1 MDDTEELLDC
11 LWSVDETLSE
21 AEEALKEGKYSIAL
35 HKLREARDAID
46 ELREDD
52 ESGHDR
58 QDIDMDVARSLK

>member
-11 LWSVDETLSE
+11 LWSVDETLAS
-21 AEEALKEGKYSIAL
+21 AEEALEKGNYTVAL
-35 HKLREARDAID
+35 HKLREARDAIN